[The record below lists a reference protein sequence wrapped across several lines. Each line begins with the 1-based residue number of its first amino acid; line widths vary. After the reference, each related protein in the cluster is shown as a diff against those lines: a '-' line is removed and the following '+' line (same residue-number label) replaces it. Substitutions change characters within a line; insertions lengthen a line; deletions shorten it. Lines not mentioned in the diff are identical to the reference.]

1 MSCTKGAVRKDS
13 TYPTPN
19 AFGLFR
25 MRLSTMWKPLLVY
38 FGLVCLFQVSYGLVV
53 GIDLGS
59 DSFKVV
65 LVRPGSIDIVLNEG
79 SGRKTVSS
87 VGYSSHGRL
96 FGEQV
101 QQLVRGPPPF
111 IAESA
116 PSFPFPCSTFPVCAN
131 KLSFA
136 LSLCSTRRIPYW
148 CSMLSRK
155 RWAAALSPPTMLG
168 SDIWSKAIIICT
180 G

>member
-1 MSCTKGAVRKDS
+1 MRFSVMCK
-13 TYPTPN
+13 PILICI
-19 AFGLFR
+19 GLI
-25 MRLSTMWKPLLVY
+25 
-38 FGLVCLFQVSYGLVV
+38 CLFQLSHGLVV

-101 QQLVRGPPPF
+101 QQLVRDAF
-111 IAESA
+111 F
-116 PSFPFPCSTFPVCAN
+116 PSSQH
-131 KLSFA
+131 KLFLVLFRLVLFFTA
-136 LSLCSTRRIPYW
+136 LTLCSLPTPYSTQRTP
-148 CSMLSRK
+148 C
-155 RWAAALSPPTMLG
+155 
-168 SDIWSKAIIICT
+168 
-180 G
+180 